1 MSFLPKKIYFHH
13 SQNRMNDE
21 GNILAAREYFFK
33 KKNKNLFYLL
43 KNRFSWMNNFIN
55 DEDNIIELGCGP
67 AFVKEFINNK
77 NFKTSDIMKDN
88 FIDLKGVDAIN
99 TGLADN
105 SYSVVISSNLIHHV
119 AHPMKLFNEVHRIL
133 KPGGNYIIQD
143 VNLSYMFQLI
153 ILLMRI
159 EGYDKTI
166 DILSEEIPCNDI
178 DDPWSGNNA
187 IPNLIFDNFA
197 KFNSRL
203 GNKFELIHSKKSEFL
218 VFLNSGG
225 VIAKTFYIPL
235 NDLLNKL
242 VIRFDNQLTR
252 LHNLFALQQSVV
264 LKKTKN

>member
-1 MSFLPKKIYFHH
+1 
-13 SQNRMNDE
+13 
-21 GNILAAREYFFK
+21 
-33 KKNKNLFYLL
+33 
-43 KNRFSWMNNFIN
+43 MNNFIN

-153 ILLMRI
+153 ILLRMMDWKN
-159 EGYDKTI
+159 G
-166 DILSEEIPCNDI
+166 LSPR
-178 DDPWSGNNA
+178 G
-187 IPNLIFDNFA
+187 F
-197 KFNSRL
+197 
-203 GNKFELIHSKKSEFL
+203 
-218 VFLNSGG
+218 
-225 VIAKTFYIPL
+225 
-235 NDLLNKL
+235 
-242 VIRFDNQLTR
+242 
-252 LHNLFALQQSVV
+252 
-264 LKKTKN
+264 